1 MHYITGLSLGRNWP
15 DLFPAVPER
24 QVSRMRSKALQRI
37 GGMPRNKEPR
47 RCVKYKILEIGV

>member
-1 MHYITGLSLGRNWP
+1 MHYITGLSLEEIGGS
-15 DLFPAVPER
+15 FGVPER